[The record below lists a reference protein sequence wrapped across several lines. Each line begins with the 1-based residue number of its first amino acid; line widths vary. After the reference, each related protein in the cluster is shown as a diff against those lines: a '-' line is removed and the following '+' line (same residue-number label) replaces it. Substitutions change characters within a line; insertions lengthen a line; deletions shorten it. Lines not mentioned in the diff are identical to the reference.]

1 MKKASTTRGS
11 LTSKA
16 TAAMQDAIDRLIEDH
31 RRRHMPLAVWQD
43 GKVVRI
49 QPAQAAVVRETAAP
63 YRPRARAK
71 KIK

>member
-16 TAAMQDAIDRLIEDH
+16 TAAMQDAIDKLIEDH

-49 QPAQAAVVRETAAP
+49 QPEQAAVLRERQAA
-63 YRPRARAK
+63 YKTRCHGK
-71 KIK
+71 KS